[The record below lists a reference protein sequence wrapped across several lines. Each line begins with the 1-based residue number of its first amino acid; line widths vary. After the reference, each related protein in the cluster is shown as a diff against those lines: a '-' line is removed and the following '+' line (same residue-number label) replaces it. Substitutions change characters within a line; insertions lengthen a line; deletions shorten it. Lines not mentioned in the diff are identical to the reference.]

1 MSRRDLWK
9 LRRELDKAG
18 DSPSL
23 EKIVAIHNLRKQII
37 AKARDKRV
45 KGLSSFQRLLKKK
58 EDETRKRLMR
68 DPALHEV
75 ERKPGGMTIPKLICP
90 KCGESDRGNR
100 MNGKPWCFRCNVALK
115 REGEK

>member
-9 LRRELDKAG
+9 LKRELDKAG

-23 EKIVAIHNLRKQII
+23 EKIAEIHNLRKQII

-45 KGLSSFQRLLKKK
+45 KGLSSVQRLLKKK
-58 EDETRKRLMR
+58 EDETRERLMR